1 MPMWATSL
9 EVDLGSLHDVDL
21 QRIRSGGGVQRTRG
35 DGIAMFEVV
44 YYSMTGNTRELA
56 DAIASEL
63 SVSAEK
69 VNKNTKL
76 ADDSVVFLGTGLYG
90 PYQGLKH
97 FIDRT
102 DFAGRK
108 VALFGTSGEGR
119 GREVGALEK
128 ALSETGADIVDT
140 FHCKGE
146 FLFLIN
152 RNRPAREDL
161 ENARTFARQVAGG

>member
-1 MPMWATSL
+1 MPLCATSL
-9 EVDLGSLHDVDL
+9 EVDLGSLYDAGF
-21 QRIRSGGGVQRTRG
+21 QRIRSGRGVQRRRG
-35 DGIAMFEVV
+35 DGTAVFEVV
-44 YYSMTGNTRELA
+44 YYSMTGNTKKLA

-63 SVSAEK
+63 SVAAEK
-69 VNKNTKL
+69 VKKDTRL
-76 ADDSVVFLGTGLYG
+76 ADESLVFLGTGLYG

-119 GREVGALEK
+119 GREVGALEQAVSTK
-128 ALSETGADIVDT
+128 GADIVGK

-152 RNRPAREDL
+152 RNRPTSEDL
-161 ENARTFARQVAGG
+161 ENARIFAQQVAGG

>member
-1 MPMWATSL
+1 M
-9 EVDLGSLHDVDL
+9 HDAGF
-21 QRIRSGGGVQRTRG
+21 QRIRSGRGVQRRRG
-35 DGIAMFEVV
+35 DGTAVFEVV
-44 YYSMTGNTRELA
+44 YYSMTGNTKKLA

-63 SVSAEK
+63 SVAAEK
-69 VNKNTKL
+69 VNKNTRL
-76 ADDSVVFLGTGLYG
+76 ADESLVFLGTGLYG

-119 GREVGALEK
+119 GREVGALEQAVSTK
-128 ALSETGADIVDT
+128 GADIVGR

-152 RNRPAREDL
+152 RNRPTSEDL
-161 ENARTFARQVAGG
+161 ENARIFAQQVAGG

>member
-1 MPMWATSL
+1 M
-9 EVDLGSLHDVDL
+9 HDAGF
-21 QRIRSGGGVQRTRG
+21 QRIRSGGGVQRRRG
-35 DGIAMFEVV
+35 DGTAVFEVV
-44 YYSMTGNTRELA
+44 YYSMTGNTKKLA

-63 SVSAEK
+63 SVAAEK
-69 VNKNTKL
+69 VKKDTRL
-76 ADDSVVFLGTGLYG
+76 ADESLVFLGTGLYG

-119 GREVGALEK
+119 GREVGALEQAVSTK
-128 ALSETGADIVDT
+128 GADIVGR

-146 FLFLIN
+146 FLFLVN
-152 RNRPAREDL
+152 RNCPTSEDL
-161 ENARTFARQVAGG
+161 ENARIFARQVAGG